1 MAANEER
8 ASILPPPNPAP
19 STAREEERDGLSA
32 RPKKLIERIVKKTV
46 ESGFEAISKS
56 EDTVRSVIDKIK
68 DQEIAQAAIDQIDE
82 TKNGLYRAVAKE
94 MRDFLE
100 NTSLASEFKKALTG
114 LAFEVKMEVRFK
126 ATEDETGRSTMRPSA
141 DVDVTMKDKGGA
153 DKDKTAAK
161 DKGGK

>member
-1 MAANEER
+1 MAVNDER
-8 ASILPPPNPAP
+8 ESNLPPPPP
-19 STAREEERDGLSA
+19 SDDEERDGLSA
-32 RPKKLIERIVKKTV
+32 RPKKLIERIMKRTV

-68 DQEIAQAAIDQIDE
+68 DKEIAQVAMDQIDE
-82 TKNGLYRAVAKE
+82 TKNGLYRAVARE

-126 ATEDETGRSTMRPSA
+126 ATEDENGRTTMRPAA
-141 DVDVTMKDKGGA
+141 DVDVTMKDRPGA
-153 DKDKTAAK
+153 RDGKDAREPSAPKK
-161 DKGGK
+161 